1 MKEQKKKSMSIRA
14 KLIMIVIPIVLLI
27 IISFF
32 ALARNVVLKNAQEE
46 LEAKALVYTE
56 EISSWT
62 NKIFAELQV
71 YQDAIEE
78 GDFANDAAILKYM
91 ETTIEKND
99 AYPSGLYMGDDSGVY
114 LDGSGWVPGDDW
126 VLTERDWYVDGKDNE
141 TLAFGEPYY
150 DSMTG
155 QVCVSASV
163 LVDYSKATRVLA
175 TDVYLDD
182 VAGQVAEISNQGEVD
197 AFLVTKDS
205 QTIIA
210 HIDQNMMDVTLGT
223 DGIDSL
229 YNNIGKALEANKSG
243 LISVKGNGGKYYA
256 CLNPVD
262 HTDWYLV
269 TYVKETK
276 VLSDLHQMEMIMAGI
291 ALVAAVVLIIA
302 LLRMVNGIVKPVKA
316 MTDVLDRVA
325 AGDFTQNLQSRG
337 NDEIARM
344 SNNMQLFITQMRGT
358 ISEIS
363 NTAEWL
369 ERQSVENGEVSDS
382 LKTSSQSQANEM
394 EMLEQMVEQL
404 SKAAQAASEQM
415 ECLANLI
422 QETHEEGEAADVLM
436 KESVIMSSSGKSDM
450 EHINTGMTNINASI
464 TTLSKQIDKVG
475 DIVSQ
480 IGEMV
485 NMIIDIAEETNLL
498 SLNASIEAAR
508 AGEAGRG
515 FSVVAEQIGKLAGNS
530 SMAADTISKLTTEIQ
545 STVNEALNYMESSVG
560 EVQTNVKIVSEASLT
575 FESLYEKVDET
586 SHRVEQMIALVGKVD
601 DISKQM
607 EEISKSQVQA
617 ADQMVQSTEEL
628 NQQTRNVTVGSN
640 TVAGSAEELK
650 REAIELRD
658 KMRRFI
664 V

>member
-1 MKEQKKKSMSIRA
+1 MNEQKKKSMSIRA

-62 NKIFAELQV
+62 NQIFAELQV

-91 ETTIEKND
+91 ETTVEKNE

-175 TDVYLDD
+175 TDVYLDN
-182 VAGQVAEISNQGEVD
+182 VASQVAEISNQGEVD

-262 HTDWYLV
+262 HTDW
-269 TYVKETK
+269 
-276 VLSDLHQMEMIMAGI
+276 
-291 ALVAAVVLIIA
+291 
-302 LLRMVNGIVKPVKA
+302 
-316 MTDVLDRVA
+316 
-325 AGDFTQNLQSRG
+325 
-337 NDEIARM
+337 
-344 SNNMQLFITQMRGT
+344 
-358 ISEIS
+358 
-363 NTAEWL
+363 
-369 ERQSVENGEVSDS
+369 
-382 LKTSSQSQANEM
+382 
-394 EMLEQMVEQL
+394 
-404 SKAAQAASEQM
+404 
-415 ECLANLI
+415 
-422 QETHEEGEAADVLM
+422 
-436 KESVIMSSSGKSDM
+436 
-450 EHINTGMTNINASI
+450 
-464 TTLSKQIDKVG
+464 
-475 DIVSQ
+475 
-480 IGEMV
+480 
-485 NMIIDIAEETNLL
+485 
-498 SLNASIEAAR
+498 
-508 AGEAGRG
+508 
-515 FSVVAEQIGKLAGNS
+515 
-530 SMAADTISKLTTEIQ
+530 
-545 STVNEALNYMESSVG
+545 
-560 EVQTNVKIVSEASLT
+560 
-575 FESLYEKVDET
+575 
-586 SHRVEQMIALVGKVD
+586 
-601 DISKQM
+601 
-607 EEISKSQVQA
+607 
-617 ADQMVQSTEEL
+617 
-628 NQQTRNVTVGSN
+628 
-640 TVAGSAEELK
+640 
-650 REAIELRD
+650 
-658 KMRRFI
+658 
-664 V
+664 

>member
-1 MKEQKKKSMSIRA
+1 
-14 KLIMIVIPIVLLI
+14 
-27 IISFF
+27 
-32 ALARNVVLKNAQEE
+32 
-46 LEAKALVYTE
+46 
-56 EISSWT
+56 
-62 NKIFAELQV
+62 
-71 YQDAIEE
+71 
-78 GDFANDAAILKYM
+78 
-91 ETTIEKND
+91 
-99 AYPSGLYMGDDSGVY
+99 
-114 LDGSGWVPGDDW
+114 
-126 VLTERDWYVDGKDNE
+126 
-141 TLAFGEPYY
+141 
-150 DSMTG
+150 
-155 QVCVSASV
+155 
-163 LVDYSKATRVLA
+163 
-175 TDVYLDD
+175 
-182 VAGQVAEISNQGEVD
+182 
-197 AFLVTKDS
+197 
-205 QTIIA
+205 
-210 HIDQNMMDVTLGT
+210 
-223 DGIDSL
+223 
-229 YNNIGKALEANKSG
+229 
-243 LISVKGNGGKYYA
+243 
-256 CLNPVD
+256 
-262 HTDWYLV
+262 
-269 TYVKETK
+269 
-276 VLSDLHQMEMIMAGI
+276 MAGI

-515 FSVVAEQIGKLAGNS
+515 FSVVAEQIGSL
-530 SMAADTISKLTTEIQ
+530 L
-545 STVNEALNYMESSVG
+545 V
-560 EVQTNVKIVSEASLT
+560 IV
-575 FESLYEKVDET
+575 VW
-586 SHRVEQMIALVGKVD
+586 
-601 DISKQM
+601 
-607 EEISKSQVQA
+607 
-617 ADQMVQSTEEL
+617 
-628 NQQTRNVTVGSN
+628 QQIPYRN
-640 TVAGSAEELK
+640 
-650 REAIELRD
+650 
-658 KMRRFI
+658 
-664 V
+664 